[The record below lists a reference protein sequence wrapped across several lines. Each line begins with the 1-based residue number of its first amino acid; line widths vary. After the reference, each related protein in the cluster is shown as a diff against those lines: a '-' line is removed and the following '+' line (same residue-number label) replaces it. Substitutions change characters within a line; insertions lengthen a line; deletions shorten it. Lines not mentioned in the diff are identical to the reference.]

1 MRVTATLP
9 LARLPRAD
17 GVRPRCCAGDEGRAR
32 TTRPPAKSLE
42 AVDGSGRRTEG
53 CASRRATQTWL
64 HASGFGLPPPPRCTN
79 QTENDGP
86 ERPGAGSQPTL
97 RFDDV
102 RHTLGRREVRGASA
116 PPGREARSTAPGG
129 PGSGCTGG
137 RRTAAQ
143 APRVSTRHRH
153 SKRTQED
160 TGPRTQGAAG
170 APSPG
175 ELAVP
180 PKSLATFL
188 VGSNDSVNSCDQ
200 GGFTADLIHFNPS
213 HVCKGVISYG
223 TDFELNEL

>member
-1 MRVTATLP
+1 MLGTRAELGRHGRPRRASKPWTARAGAQKG
-9 LARLPRAD
+9 ARLDGPPRRGFTPAD
-17 GVRPRCCAGDEGRAR
+17 
-32 TTRPPAKSLE
+32 L
-42 AVDGSGRRTEG
+42 
-53 CASRRATQTWL
+53 AS
-64 HASGFGLPPPPRCTN
+64 PPPPRCTN

-188 VGSNDSVNSCDQ
+188 VGSNDSVNGCDQ

-213 HVCKGVISYG
+213 HVCKGVISC
-223 TDFELNEL
+223 TERTSS